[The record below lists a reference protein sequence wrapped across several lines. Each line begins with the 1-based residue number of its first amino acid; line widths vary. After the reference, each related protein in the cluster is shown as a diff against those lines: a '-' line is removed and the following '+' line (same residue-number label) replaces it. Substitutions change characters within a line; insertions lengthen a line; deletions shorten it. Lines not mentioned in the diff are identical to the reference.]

1 MQENLGLN
9 LSPNSFDN
17 INVKTVPTVRFNM
30 QYFTFELYS
39 WQPK

>member
-17 INVKTVPTVRFNM
+17 IDVKKVPTPDGVL
-30 QYFTFELYS
+30 QYAIF
-39 WQPK
+39 